1 MVARDPHSIESK
13 PCQAELQYAQAL
25 GLSILPV
32 QVGSVDSMQLN
43 PLATVQAIDYR
54 HPTPGTAMRLSA
66 ALHRERAH
74 RRPLPEPLPDEPPVP
89 FEYLIRLF
97 TTISNPEYLTPR
109 DLAARRPITSE
120 PARRR
125 SARGR
130 SQRHRHAAAQATRP
144 RRRHLPNPNR
154 RRGHPRVRPRGT
166 RRSTTASHSD
176 HYASRGKSRVYRTA
190 GPTTESLEPRYKDL
204 DCRRFRARGCGGD
217 SGNGRRNPPV
227 SEAGPRRR
235 RFRSNP
241 NVFEPG
247 RHHKRFPRSPI
258 VIAFKPGQRPRRR
271 GLVGAAAVVRCGVVV
286 RGSRR

>member
-1 MVARDPHSIESK
+1 MSGHDLVCFQLVTVFVSYSSRDKDAVKSLT
-13 PCQAELQYAQAL
+13 QDLQDADEQVWMDQRLA
-25 GLSILPV
+25 GGEAWWRAILE
-32 QVGSVDSMQLN
+32 Q
-43 PLATVQAIDYR
+43 
-54 HPTPGTAMRLSA
+54 
-66 ALHRERAH
+66 
-74 RRPLPEPLPDEPPVP
+74 
-89 FEYLIRLF
+89 IR
-97 TTISNPEYLTPR
+97 
-109 DLAARRPITSE
+109 
-120 PARRR
+120 
-125 SARGR
+125 GC
-130 SQRHRHAAAQATRP
+130 
-144 RRRHLPNPNR
+144 
-154 RRGHPRVRPRGT
+154 G
-166 RRSTTASHSD
+166 TASHSD

-227 SEAGPRRR
+227 SEAGPRRQ

-286 RGSRR
+286 CGSRR